1 MNNIQI
7 PYVFRLAATLMCV
20 TLLVYWMHVLQSTLV
35 LLLFSILFSM
45 LLFPICLSLEKWGIS
60 RLWAI
65 SLTMLLATTVVLGLI
80 TVTTMQISGF
90 YENVPHFTH
99 KLHEILDKLQ
109 TTAEETFNIDRARQ
123 VKEINIQTKKL
134 LDESGTYLSSFLSTT
149 SSMLG
154 ALSLIPIF
162 VFFFLYYRD
171 FFRIFIYKV
180 FSKVEK
186 NHLNNVIA
194 KIYEVIQGYMVGTAT
209 VIGIVATLN
218 TIGLLCLGIDYAI
231 FFGVLAAVSL
241 LIPYIGILLGSL
253 LPMIMALIT
262 KDSYWYAVGVAG
274 IFLSVQFLE
283 GNFITPYIVGSKV
296 SINPL
301 AAMIALILGGQLW
314 GLPGLV
320 LALPVTAI
328 LKVIFD
334 SINGLKPYGY
344 ILGQAEHRNPRKFR
358 NIKEKVQI
366 VEKKLEEAL
375 N

>member
-7 PYVFRLAATLMCV
+7 PYVFRLAATLLCV

>member
-1 MNNIQI
+1 M
-7 PYVFRLAATLMCV
+7 PDRLKKL
-20 TLLVYWMHVLQSTLV
+20 
-35 LLLFSILFSM
+35 
-45 LLFPICLSLEKWGIS
+45 IS
-60 RLWAI
+60 K
-65 SLTMLLATTVVLGLI
+65 
-80 TVTTMQISGF
+80 
-90 YENVPHFTH
+90 P
-99 KLHEILDKLQ
+99 
-109 TTAEETFNIDRARQ
+109 
-123 VKEINIQTKKL
+123 KKL

-162 VFFFLYYRD
+162 VFFFFLYYRD
-171 FFRIFIYKV
+171 FFQNFFIYKV